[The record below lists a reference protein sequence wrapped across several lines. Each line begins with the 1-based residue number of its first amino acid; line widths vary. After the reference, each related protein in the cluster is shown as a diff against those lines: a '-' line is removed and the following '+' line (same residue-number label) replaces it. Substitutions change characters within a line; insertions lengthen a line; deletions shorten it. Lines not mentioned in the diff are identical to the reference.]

1 MQHFRNGVI
10 MLILAGIIGLLA
22 SGEAGA
28 CASCGCTLSTD
39 WQSLEFSYKPG
50 LKVDLR
56 YDYLDQNQL
65 RRGTG
70 TISSVAASQIVN
82 ANGNQEVEK
91 FTENHYLTLGL
102 DYSTNLDWGINLSV
116 PYILRSHSTLGTA
129 SDGITPGP
137 DGMQYDSHTAS
148 LGDLRVIGRYQG
160 FTAKHNIGV
169 LAGFKLATG
178 SYTETGN
185 SSDPANP
192 GPVPIDKGLQPGTG
206 TTDIILGAYYN
217 NSITRDW
224 RYFTQVMYQAALYST
239 DYYRPGNSI
248 NASVGVRYTGFDYVV
263 PQIQL
268 NFKDIARDSGANADI
283 VSTGGTL
290 LYVSPGLVASVS
302 DRVSMYA
309 FVQLPLYQELNG
321 VQLAPRFIP
330 SVGVRYSF

>member
-1 MQHFRNGVI
+1 MVT
-10 MLILAGIIGLLA
+10 LAGILGLLT

-39 WQSLEFSYKPG
+39 WQSLEFSSKPG

-65 RRGTG
+65 RRGMG
-70 TISSVAASQIVN
+70 TISSVAASKIVN
-82 ANGNQEVEK
+82 NGDPQEVEK

-102 DYSTNLDWGINLSV
+102 DYSTNLDGGINLSV
-116 PYILRSHSTLGTA
+116 PYIFRSHSTLGTA

-148 LGDLRVIGRYQG
+148 LGDMKVIGRYQG
-160 FTAKHNIGV
+160 FTAKHNVGV

-178 SYTETGN
+178 SYTGTGN
-185 SSDPANP
+185 SSDPGNP

-206 TTDIILGAYYN
+206 TTDVILGAYYN
-217 NSITRDW
+217 NSIARDW

-239 DYYRPGNSI
+239 DSYRPGNSL

-263 PQIQL
+263 PQVQL
-268 NFKDIARDSGANADI
+268 NFRDSARDSGANADI

-290 LYVSPGLVASVS
+290 LFVSPGLVVSVS

-309 FVQLPLYQELNG
+309 FLQVPVYQEVNG